1 MKRACMFAV
10 LLLVQLV
17 LSSCAS
23 RNANIET
30 TKAFRDLC
38 SEKKLS
44 ICSSEIPIGAMGLAF
59 SPSQIDEALEYKQK
73 LTSEFHHIYE
83 EALGKSGFFQLS
95 ISKKLHL
102 REDGRPLSMDE
113 LARENNLYACV
124 NVKAKMGVRPGL
136 KKHVQL
142 LTDWEIT
149 KSSGEKITFKT
160 QVISEETAG
169 VFVNTASPELEP
181 VFLELARQSAQQFL
195 EALGEESETG
205 SCLKDSLEKK
215 KAALKAKDDSRFI
228 NKGNG
233 AVLDTKTGLMWAAKD
248 NGGNIKWADA
258 KNYCENYRGGGYTDW
273 RMPTSAELKG
283 LYDAGKERPAA
294 CYKSY
299 SIHVATDL
307 IDVTC
312 YYLWASETRER
323 SLLSPDAAYL
333 YFIDGGQYWA
343 RQSSGDTYRVLAVRS
358 GK

>member
-1 MKRACMFAV
+1 MKRACVFAV

-30 TKAFRDLC
+30 TKSFRDLC
-38 SEKKLS
+38 PEKKVS

-83 EALGKSGFFQLS
+83 EGLRKSGFFQLS
-95 ISKKLHL
+95 PSKKLHL

-136 KKHVQL
+136 KKYVQL

-195 EALGEESETG
+195 TALGEESENG
-205 SCLKDSLEKK
+205 SCLKDSLERE
-215 KAALKAKDDSRFI
+215 KAALKKKDDSRFI
-228 NKGNG
+228 NKGNE

-248 NGGNIKWADA
+248 NGSDIKWADA
-258 KNYCENYRGGGYTDW
+258 KSYCENYRVGGYTDW
-273 RMPTSAELKG
+273 RMPTSAELEG
-283 LYDAGKERPAA
+283 LYDARKESPAA
-294 CYKSY
+294 CNKSY
-299 SIHVATDL
+299 SIHVATGL
-307 IDVTC
+307 INVTC

-323 SLLSPDAAYL
+323 FGLISDAAYF
-333 YFIDGGQYWA
+333 YFMYGGQYWA
-343 RQSSGDTYRVLAVRS
+343 RQSASETYRVLPVHT